1 MTTGFLLF
9 TKVPIVSIEG
19 FLVYKGLTVYS
30 RDNRVLTVSKVPI
43 VSIEELTVY
52 KGLTVYSHDNR
63 VLTVY

>member
-30 RDNRVLTVSKVPI
+30 HTKVPI
-43 VSIEELTVY
+43 VSIEGFRVY